1 MNRDLIMASLIG
13 TAGALLLAFGIMGLN
28 GTAEFLHAQLN
39 ERRTALALTAVGC
52 VMMMLEMRLIVPI
65 IRSLASQQRNS
76 GKGTGRQ

>member
-28 GTAEFLHAQLN
+28 GSADILHAQLN
-39 ERRTALALTAVGC
+39 ERTTALALVAVGC

-65 IRSLASQQRNS
+65 SRSLASQQRGS
-76 GKGTGRQ
+76 GKDTGRQ

>member
-28 GTAEFLHAQLN
+28 GRADILHAQLN
-39 ERRTALALTAVGC
+39 ERTTALALIAVGC

-65 IRSLASQQRNS
+65 IRSLASQQRGS
-76 GKGTGRQ
+76 GKDNGRQ